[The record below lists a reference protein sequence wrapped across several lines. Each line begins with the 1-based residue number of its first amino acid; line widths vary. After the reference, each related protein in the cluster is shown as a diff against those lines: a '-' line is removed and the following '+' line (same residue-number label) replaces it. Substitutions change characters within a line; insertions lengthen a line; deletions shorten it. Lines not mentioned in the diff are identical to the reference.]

1 MSEIKKIIGENLTDL
16 RKRKRLTQAEL
27 ATKLNYSDKAISK
40 WEHGDAIPSIENLIE
55 ICKFYGISLDQL
67 VSENRKDI
75 KPKDEAKQ
83 NKINKIIITLLSFFT
98 IWTIATIFY
107 VFFNIALGQNEWLF
121 FVYAVPVSIIVLI
134 VFNGIWGK
142 AKYTYFLVT
151 ILIWTII
158 SALYLTILIKAKLN
172 MWQLFLIGIPA
183 TIITI
188 LSSRIKR

>member
-158 SALYLTILIKAKLN
+158 SAIYLTILIKVKLN

>member
-67 VSENRKDI
+67 VSENKKDI

-83 NKINKIIITLLSFFT
+83 SKVNKIIITLLSFFT
-98 IWTIATIFY
+98 IWTIAIIFY

-134 VFNGIWGK
+134 VFNGIWGN

>member
-107 VFFNIALGQNEWLF
+107 VFFNIALGQNKWLF

-134 VFNGIWGK
+134 VFNGIWGN

>member
-67 VSENRKDI
+67 VSENKKDI

-134 VFNGIWGK
+134 VFNGIWGN

>member
-98 IWTIATIFY
+98 IWTFATIFY

-158 SALYLTILIKAKLN
+158 SAIYLTILIKVKLN

-183 TIITI
+183 TVITI

>member
-158 SALYLTILIKAKLN
+158 SAIYLTILIKVKLN

-183 TIITI
+183 TVITI

>member
-1 MSEIKKIIGENLTDL
+1 MSEIKKIIGENLTNL

-67 VSENRKDI
+67 VSENKKDI

-134 VFNGIWGK
+134 VFNGIWGN

>member
-67 VSENRKDI
+67 VSENKKDI

-158 SALYLTILIKAKLN
+158 SAIYLTILIKVKLN

>member
-1 MSEIKKIIGENLTDL
+1 MSEIKKIIGENLTEL

-158 SALYLTILIKAKLN
+158 SAIYLTILIKVKLN

-183 TIITI
+183 TVITI